1 MAAVLPES
9 KREVLEDKDDALLP
23 EPKLED
29 GEEFSSLDEVGKTE
43 EEPELKPEPK
53 GAKKAAPEKEDD
65 DELPAE
71 YRGKSLKDVIKMHR
85 DAASLIGRQGSELGE
100 FRRKADLLIQASL
113 ENLRKGQ
120 KTEEKEPEKKE
131 EELDDTQ
138 FFAGPKDAVSRMIE
152 NHPLIKEIR
161 KTLGATAAD
170 REQDRAARATERF
183 NQAHPDSAKILQ
195 DPEFREWVKASKVRT
210 ALMQRADSKFDFDA
224 ADEVFGTWK
233 ALKGLGKKEE
243 AKPEESKGELDA
255 SAAARALAKR
265 KQELRDA
272 KTPSGGGGG
281 QKESG
286 SKKIYRRADVLK
298 LMEEDP
304 DRYEALAP
312 EIEKAYRDG
321 RVR

>member
-9 KREVLEDKDDALLP
+9 KREVLEDKDEAILP

-29 GEEFSSLDEVGKTE
+29 GEEFSSLDEAGKAE
-43 EEPELKPEPK
+43 EETKPEPK
-53 GAKKAAPEKEDD
+53 GAKKDAPEKEDD
-65 DELPAE
+65 EIPAE
-71 YRGKSLKDVIKMHR
+71 LKGKSQKELARMYR
-85 DAASLIGRQGSELGE
+85 DSQQLIGRQGAELGE
-100 FRRKADLLIQASL
+100 FRRKADQLIHASL

-120 KTEEKEPEKKE
+120 RQDEKKEPEKKE

-152 NHPLIKEIR
+152 NHPVIKEIR
-161 KTLGATAAD
+161 KTLGASAAD
-170 REQDRAARATERF
+170 REQERATRATEKF
-183 NQAHPDSAKILQ
+183 NQTHPDSAEIMQ
-195 DPEFREWVKASKVRT
+195 DPEFRSWVNASKVRT
-210 ALMQRADSKFDFDA
+210 ALLHRAHAKFDFDA
-224 ADEVFGTWK
+224 GDEVFGTWK
-233 ALKGLGKKEE
+233 ALKGAGKKEDVKNE
-243 AKPEESKGELDA
+243 DPTKGELDA
-255 SAAARALAKR
+255 STAARALAKR
-265 KQELRDA
+265 KQELKDA

-298 LMEEDP
+298 LMEEDA